1 MAWQVSAIPEETA
14 HVMRMKVGV
23 SRQEATDRD
32 GSVGA
37 TCEIEVEIPGGTPD
51 AEVLRIRDHWL
62 GLCEATVDEE
72 LDRLQNGTARPAAA
86 SPPASSTAPS
96 FRPKATPPAPAS
108 APARPEYR
116 GPSQAGVRRASDD
129 DDDRGRDRDR
139 DDEGRP
145 PIDGRQLL
153 GWAAKQVPDAKGLVI
168 SFGKRKGYP
177 TKIVDWD
184 DEQVRTA
191 YRYAR
196 AQSSR

>member
-1 MAWQVSAIPEETA
+1 MAY
-14 HVMRMKVGV
+14 VMRMKVGV

-62 GLCEATVDEE
+62 NLCEATVDEE
-72 LDRLQNGTARPAAA
+72 LDRLQNGTVRPASA
-86 SPPASSTAPS
+86 SPPASSAAPS
-96 FRPKATPPAPAS
+96 FRPKAAPPAS
-108 APARPEYR
+108 ASARPEFR
-116 GPSQAGVRRASDD
+116 GPSPARERRPSDD
-129 DDDRGRDRDR
+129 DVDDRDRDRGR

-196 AQSSR
+196 GQTGR

>member
-1 MAWQVSAIPEETA
+1 
-14 HVMRMKVGV
+14 VMRMKVGV

-72 LDRLQNGTARPAAA
+72 LDRLQNGPARPAAA
-86 SPPASSTAPS
+86 SPPASSAAPS
-96 FRPKATPPAPAS
+96 FSPKAAPSASPAG
-108 APARPEYR
+108 RPEYR
-116 GPSQAGVRRASDD
+116 GPSPARGRRAADD
-129 DDDRGRDRDR
+129 DDDDNDRDRDR
-139 DDEGRP
+139 VRDRDDSGRP

-196 AQSSR
+196 AQTGR